1 MYRDNM
7 EVCHCGSKKYSSN
20 INPML
25 RKEFSELSIFH
36 GLNPEQLDQLA
47 SLIELYRFSKD
58 DVIFGQGQATD
69 FLYILLSGEVEIRYK
84 PYDGPILSVARI
96 FIGGVFGWSAV
107 VGHESYTSM
116 AIAARDGEAYRMSGQ
131 ELKDFCSGNP
141 TTGVIILEHLAG
153 AIAERLQST
162 HAQILTILGQSMDV
176 EDQCLQRIEQN
187 GK

>member
-1 MYRDNM
+1 MDA
-7 EVCHCGSKKYSSN
+7 
-20 INPML
+20 ML
-25 RKEFSELSIFH
+25 RKEFTELSIFH

-47 SLIELYRFSKD
+47 TLIEIYQFSRD

-84 PYDGPILSVARI
+84 PYDGPLLSVARI
-96 FIGGVFGWSAV
+96 YAGGVFGWSAV

-116 AIAARDGEAYRMSGQ
+116 AVAAQAGEAYRISGQ
-131 ELKDFCSGNP
+131 ALKDFCAGYP
-141 TTGVIILEHLAG
+141 DTGVIILEHLAG
-153 AIAERLQST
+153 AIAERLHST

-176 EDQCLQRIEQN
+176 EDQCLQRIERN